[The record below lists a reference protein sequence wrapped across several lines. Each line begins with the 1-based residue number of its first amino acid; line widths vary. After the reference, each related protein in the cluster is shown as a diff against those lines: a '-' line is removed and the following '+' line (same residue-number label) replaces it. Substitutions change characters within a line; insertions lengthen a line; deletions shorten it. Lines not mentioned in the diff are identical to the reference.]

1 LAWIAD
7 PSAQSPN
14 HLTNRIL
21 EDMRH
26 ASTTSDPHLHTVE
39 VVMRDGRKTL
49 TERRKSKR
57 GGRRSTDPA
66 RRDVDAL
73 RQQWDERQVA
83 AKPSNQTSDQ
93 DVAAAPASRKRSP
106 E

>member
-39 VVMRDGRKTL
+39 VVMRDGRKAL

-57 GGRRSTDPA
+57 GGRRGTDPA

-73 RQQWDERQVA
+73 RQQWDERQAA
-83 AKPSNQTSDQ
+83 AKPSNQISDQ
-93 DVAAAPASRKRSP
+93 DVAAPASQKRSP